1 MRTGRVL
8 VLLAGVLVGCGG
20 GGGDGGGGTTTGP
33 KAVASVALSPSA
45 AQSMIVTRT
54 LQVTATPQDD
64 AGAALTGRTVTWAVS
79 PTAAA
84 RLSATSGSTITL
96 TALQAGTAAL
106 TATSEGK
113 ASSPLAL
120 TIAPQTLTTLAVSPN
135 PATVF
140 VGNTTPLTAAPKD
153 QGGGAMS
160 GLTATWESS
169 DANVARVNPTTG
181 VVTGVAAGG
190 PVTITASVTSGAV
203 TKQGTTQVTVTAA
216 AAAATVDAVGI
227 TSWNPPTVDIAAGGT
242 VTYRNNTEAAHNV
255 QFQGTAAGKPANTA
269 DINPGQTTT
278 VTFTTA
284 GTFDYHCGIHPNMT
298 GTVVVH

>member
-8 VLLAGVLVGCGG
+8 VLAGLLAGCGG
-20 GGGDGGGGTTTGP
+20 GGGDGGGTTTGP
-33 KAVASVALSPSA
+33 KPVASVALSPSA

-54 LQVTATPQDD
+54 LQVTATPQD
-64 AGAALTGRTVTWAVS
+64 AGGVALTGRTISWAVS
-79 PTAAA
+79 PTGVAQ
-84 RLSATSGSTITL
+84 LSATSGSAVTL
-96 TALQAGTAAL
+96 TALQAGTVQL

-113 ASSPLAL
+113 ASSPLAI
-120 TIAPQTLTTLAVSPN
+120 TIAPQTLTTLAVTPS

-169 DANVARVNPTTG
+169 DASIASVNATTG

-190 PVTITASVTSGAV
+190 PVTITASVTSGGV
-203 TKQGTTQVTVTAA
+203 TKQGTAQVTVTAA
-216 AAAATVDAVGI
+216 AAAATVDAVG
-227 TSWNPPTVDIAAGGT
+227 TTGWNPPTVDIGAGGT
-242 VTYRNNTEAAHNV
+242 VTYRNNTGVTHNV
-255 QFQGTAAGKPANTA
+255 HFSGTAAGKPADTP
-269 DINPGQTTT
+269 DITDGHSAT

-284 GTFDYHCGIHPNMT
+284 GTFNYNCGIHPNMT